1 MVSDGDRPKPE
12 GVLALSSN
20 IVEDEPETGVSQ
32 QPWVL
37 KQLQNLPEHVMLD
50 EEGVVG
56 GLEDEVLHEGLRD
69 VLVRLLKLTKN

>member
-1 MVSDGDRPKPE
+1 
-12 GVLALSSN
+12 
-20 IVEDEPETGVSQ
+20 
-32 QPWVL
+32 
-37 KQLQNLPEHVMLD
+37 MLD

>member
-1 MVSDGDRPKPE
+1 MWRTS
-12 GVLALSSN
+12 
-20 IVEDEPETGVSQ
+20 
-32 QPWVL
+32 L
-37 KQLQNLPEHVMLD
+37 KQISLICFATTKLENLPEHVMLD

>member
-1 MVSDGDRPKPE
+1 MSLKQTRTWLLG
-12 GVLALSSN
+12 GN
-20 IVEDEPETGVSQ
+20 IVENQPETDQFDLLCNNEIG
-32 QPWVL
+32 
-37 KQLQNLPEHVMLD
+37 KLPEHVMLD